1 MKRKDL
7 WARLS
12 SCTMA
17 ALIATTSVVPAYGA
31 EFSDGTVVEQAQ
43 ETEQAEVNADVENA
57 GAEESAEADVVNDE
71 IAGEATEAG
80 AAEVSAD
87 AFGDGTEA
95 GDFGSE
101 ADAQAGEADADVEA
115 DVQETAQT
123 GFGTANTQL
132 AKGTYTVKASL
143 MKGNDPT
150 SASMAG
156 SCIAGDAAM
165 VVAEDGS
172 ATVTVPIQSVTVG
185 NMTGNADQ
193 WKIYKGD
200 TTTETTDAAA
210 EKKEDGKVNSITFT
224 IPDKSQDGVYVNMYI
239 DLMQMTQDA
248 FLKLD
253 YANAQLVKAP
263 VDTTALEATIAQ
275 ADALDE
281 MAYTKA
287 SWDGNKDAIEA
298 AKTAAK
304 AALEAKES
312 QEAVDAANT
321 ALTDAVGKLVEA
333 GDQTTLKETLARA
346 KALNEND
353 YTVKTW
359 SYVKKYI
366 DEAETVISNRD
377 TQRKVKSANFSL
389 DLYIGKLIPKYNT
402 EKLEKKIAEA
412 EALKKEDYTA
422 DSWKEAGLASVINA
436 AKEVIENR
444 GNKDDVHTA
453 MDRLETAMDK
463 LVPASNEVTVGRGNF
478 QKKLAPGTYSI
489 PVELLNGG
497 RSESTNQYTS
507 ANYMSQV
514 SMAHGCFIDDT
525 ATIVIHEDG
534 TATFTAGVQAI
545 TAMGLTG
552 AASDWTIYESTQ
564 DYLDGIAN
572 SSTGARYNARVDE
585 SKVQAG
591 KKKPSK
597 ISFTIP
603 DLKQNV
609 VATNMYIEVMS
620 VHQDACIG
628 FDWMNIEKVSDDTS
642 ETSTVEKE
650 YVVKADTLTQLKN
663 MKAGTTVALD
673 EDVTLAEDLTIKG
686 GTLDLNGHALNQA
699 DNLIMIKGDVTIID
713 SSAEKTGKITREK
726 YFANS
731 QSTTSIS
738 VQKGSLTADGVTI
751 DGQIGNKIYTVDSI
765 SQREN
770 PRVSVK
776 LTNCMLV
783 NTAQTD
789 TFISGTHNV
798 AFTYLDN
805 GVDVVMDSCT
815 LDNGVTIGYGT
826 GEKTVITNCT
836 LKSLELYG
844 DTATVT
850 GTTTTDRAS
859 INASEMTIN
868 NDNFAGLTVGGSGD
882 VTLEDVSAKVTGRN
896 SAALKITGSGQIT
909 VKSGVYESEKNYAV
923 QSEGFPVQIDGG
935 YFKGTSGSVD
945 GAYTTPA
952 GKILGDVTEGE
963 YAGYQTVVDGEE
975 PEVTDPVATIYNA
988 DGTVAKQISAENA
1001 ALALSYAT
1009 NGQTVKLNTDL
1020 SVDNVNFYK
1029 NCTFDLNGH
1038 VLNVA
1043 EGIVGNGGT
1052 CRVIDSSAEKTGKVL
1067 SEGGIFTGNSAS
1079 AVIILDGVYGECL
1092 YVQGMSAGTAYVING
1107 ATVSGAF
1114 ILNAVMGGGLTHV
1127 QDSSWTIAE
1136 VDYNGDPVDGK
1147 ALLENSTRTSQY
1159 TITETGDRTYTV
1171 TVNDL
1176 GKAMRAF
1183 EAVDASAYTK
1193 ASYEAAKAIYTE
1205 MDESADEDITGDV
1218 VTQKAKELNDAVAA
1232 LKAKASEDSVKA
1244 LQDAIAA
1251 AMELKAADYTTD
1263 SFKTFKAAIAA
1274 ATEALD
1280 NEDLSEEEVTAVTEG
1295 LVTAQKGLVKM
1306 VSQSI
1311 TGVSSKYSKKYK
1323 GSAFTLKAKAKTTV
1337 SYKSSNTKVVTVDKN
1352 GKVTIKGAGTAKI
1365 TITAKA
1371 SSKYKAATKTVT
1383 VTVAKIAPTLKTK
1396 VSTKT
1401 YKYTT
1406 LKKKAQVFTLG
1417 ASADSKGTLSY
1428 KKLSGSSVI
1437 KINAKTG
1444 KLTVKKGLKK
1454 GTYKVKVQIKAA
1466 AKGNYNAGTKTV
1478 TVTVKVK

>member
-17 ALIATTSVVPAYGA
+17 ALIATTSVVPTYGA
-31 EFSDGTVVEQAQ
+31 DFSDGTVMEQTQ
-43 ETEQAEVNADVENA
+43 ETEDVAETDTVE
-57 GAEESAEADVVNDE
+57 G
-71 IAGEATEAG
+71 
-80 AAEVSAD
+80 SAD
-87 AFGDGTEA
+87 AVEETAET
-95 GDFGSE
+95 
-101 ADAQAGEADADVEA
+101 DAADVFTD
-115 DVQETAQT
+115 DVQTEEFSSDVAVQADEQAEAQT

-156 SCIAGDAAM
+156 SCIAGDATM

-172 ATVTVPIQSVTVG
+172 ATVTVPIQSVTVMG
-185 NMTGNADQ
+185 MTGNAEQ

-200 TTTETTDAAA
+200 TTTETTDASATTG
-210 EKKEDGKVNSITFT
+210 EDGKVNSITFT

-239 DLMQMTQDA
+239 DLMQTTQDV

-253 YANAQLVKAP
+253 YANAQPVKAP
-263 VDTTALEATIAQ
+263 VDTAALEATIAQ

-281 MAYTKA
+281 MSYTKA
-287 SWDGNKDAIEA
+287 SWDGNKDAIEE

-321 ALTDAVGKLVEA
+321 ALADAVGKLVEA

-346 KALNEND
+346 KALNETD

-359 SYVKKYI
+359 NYVKKYI
-366 DEAETVISNRD
+366 DQAETVIANRD
-377 TQRKVKSANFSL
+377 TKRNVNSANFSL
-389 DLYIGKLIPKYNT
+389 DLYIGKLVPKYNT

-422 DSWKEAGLASVINA
+422 DSWKQAGLASVINA

-444 GNKDDVHTA
+444 GNKDDVHTV

-514 SMAHGCFIDDT
+514 SMAHGYFIDDT

-628 FDWMNIEKVSDDTS
+628 LDWMNIEKVSDDTS
-642 ETSTVEKE
+642 ETSTVERE

-673 EDVTLAEDLTIKG
+673 EDVTLTEDLTIKG

-738 VQKGSLTADGVTI
+738 VQKGKITTILGANGCGKSTLFSLMTKNLTPDKG
-751 DGQIGNKIYTVDSI
+751 KILMGKKNIANLRLNEFALCAAIVHQY
-765 SQREN
+765 
-770 PRVSVK
+770 
-776 LTNCMLV
+776 
-783 NTAQTD
+783 NTAADDITVERLVSFGRTPHLGVMGIQGEEDEKFVEWAMEVTNITQLRD
-789 TFISGTHNV
+789 RELSRLSGGQRQRVWIAMALAQGTEIL
-798 AFTYLDN
+798 FLDEPTTYLD
-805 GVDVVMDSCT
+805 
-815 LDNGVTIGYGT
+815 IRYQI
-826 GEKTVITNCT
+826 EI
-836 LKSLELYG
+836 LELVKKLNREYG
-844 DTATVT
+844 
-850 GTTTTDRAS
+850 
-859 INASEMTIN
+859 MTIIMVLHEIN
-868 NDNFAGLTVGGSGD
+868 QAIYFSDQIIGLCD
-882 VTLEDVSAKVTGRN
+882 
-896 SAALKITGSGQIT
+896 
-909 VKSGVYESEKNYAV
+909 
-923 QSEGFPVQIDGG
+923 
-935 YFKGTSGSVD
+935 
-945 GAYTTPA
+945 
-952 GKILGDVTEGE
+952 
-963 YAGYQTVVDGEE
+963 
-975 PEVTDPVATIYNA
+975 
-988 DGTVAKQISAENA
+988 
-1001 ALALSYAT
+1001 
-1009 NGQTVKLNTDL
+1009 
-1020 SVDNVNFYK
+1020 
-1029 NCTFDLNGH
+1029 
-1038 VLNVA
+1038 
-1043 EGIVGNGGT
+1043 
-1052 CRVIDSSAEKTGKVL
+1052 GKVL
-1067 SEGGIFTGNSAS
+1067 
-1079 AVIILDGVYGECL
+1079 
-1092 YVQGMSAGTAYVING
+1092 VQGEP
-1107 ATVSGAF
+1107 
-1114 ILNAVMGGGLTHV
+1114 
-1127 QDSSWTIAE
+1127 DE
-1136 VDYNGDPVDGK
+1136 V
-1147 ALLENSTRTSQY
+1147 
-1159 TITETGDRTYTV
+1159 ITEESI
-1171 TVNDL
+1171 
-1176 GKAMRAF
+1176 RAL
-1183 EAVDASAYTK
+1183 YG
-1193 ASYEAAKAIYTE
+1193 I
-1205 MDESADEDITGDV
+1205 
-1218 VTQKAKELNDAVAA
+1218 
-1232 LKAKASEDSVKA
+1232 
-1244 LQDAIAA
+1244 
-1251 AMELKAADYTTD
+1251 ELK
-1263 SFKTFKAAIAA
+1263 
-1274 ATEALD
+1274 
-1280 NEDLSEEEVTAVTEG
+1280 VTRIDGRKFV
-1295 LVTAQKGLVKM
+1295 
-1306 VSQSI
+1306 
-1311 TGVSSKYSKKYK
+1311 
-1323 GSAFTLKAKAKTTV
+1323 
-1337 SYKSSNTKVVTVDKN
+1337 
-1352 GKVTIKGAGTAKI
+1352 
-1365 TITAKA
+1365 
-1371 SSKYKAATKTVT
+1371 
-1383 VTVAKIAPTLKTK
+1383 
-1396 VSTKT
+1396 
-1401 YKYTT
+1401 
-1406 LKKKAQVFTLG
+1406 
-1417 ASADSKGTLSY
+1417 
-1428 KKLSGSSVI
+1428 
-1437 KINAKTG
+1437 
-1444 KLTVKKGLKK
+1444 LTV
-1454 GTYKVKVQIKAA
+1454 
-1466 AKGNYNAGTKTV
+1466 
-1478 TVTVKVK
+1478 

>member
-17 ALIATTSVVPAYGA
+17 ALIATTSVVPTYGA
-31 EFSDGTVVEQAQ
+31 DFSDGTVMEQTQ
-43 ETEQAEVNADVENA
+43 ETEDV
-57 GAEESAEADVVNDE
+57 AEADTVE
-71 IAGEATEAG
+71 G
-80 AAEVSAD
+80 SAD
-87 AFGDGTEA
+87 AVEETAET
-95 GDFGSE
+95 
-101 ADAQAGEADADVEA
+101 DAADVFTD
-115 DVQETAQT
+115 DVQTEEFSSDVAVQADEQAEAQT

-156 SCIAGDAAM
+156 SCIAGDATM

-172 ATVTVPIQSVTVG
+172 ATVTVPIQSVTVMG
-185 NMTGNADQ
+185 MTGNAEQ

-200 TTTETTDAAA
+200 ITTETTDASATTG
-210 EKKEDGKVNSITFT
+210 EDGKVNSITFT

-239 DLMQMTQDA
+239 DLMQTTQDA

-253 YANAQLVKAP
+253 YANAQPVKAP
-263 VDTTALEATIAQ
+263 VDTAVLEATIAQ
-275 ADALDE
+275 AAALDE
-281 MAYTKA
+281 MSYTKA

-321 ALTDAVGKLVEA
+321 ALANAVGKLVEA

-346 KALNEND
+346 KALNETD

-359 SYVKKYI
+359 NYVKKYI
-366 DEAETVISNRD
+366 DQAETVIANRD
-377 TQRKVKSANFSL
+377 TKRNVNSANFSL
-389 DLYIGKLIPKYNT
+389 DLYIGKLVPKYNT

-422 DSWKEAGLASVINA
+422 DSWKQAGLASVINA

-497 RSESTNQYTS
+497 KSESTNQYTS

-628 FDWMNIEKVSDDTS
+628 LDWMNIEKVSDDTS
-642 ETSTVEKE
+642 ETSTVERE

-673 EDVTLAEDLTIKG
+673 EDVTLTEDLTIKG
-686 GTLDLNGHALNQA
+686 GTLDLNGHTLNQA

-738 VQKGSLTADGVTI
+738 VQKGKITTILGANGCGKSTLFSLMTKNLTPDKG
-751 DGQIGNKIYTVDSI
+751 KILMGKKNIANLRLNEFALCAAIVHQY
-765 SQREN
+765 
-770 PRVSVK
+770 
-776 LTNCMLV
+776 
-783 NTAQTD
+783 NTAADDITVERLVSFGRTPHLGVMGIQGEEDEKFVEWAMEVTNITQLRD
-789 TFISGTHNV
+789 RELSRLSGGQRQRVWIAMALAQGTEIL
-798 AFTYLDN
+798 FLDEPTTYLD
-805 GVDVVMDSCT
+805 
-815 LDNGVTIGYGT
+815 IRYQI
-826 GEKTVITNCT
+826 EI
-836 LKSLELYG
+836 LELVKKLNREYG
-844 DTATVT
+844 
-850 GTTTTDRAS
+850 
-859 INASEMTIN
+859 MTIIMVLHEIN
-868 NDNFAGLTVGGSGD
+868 QAIYFSDQIIGLCD
-882 VTLEDVSAKVTGRN
+882 
-896 SAALKITGSGQIT
+896 
-909 VKSGVYESEKNYAV
+909 
-923 QSEGFPVQIDGG
+923 
-935 YFKGTSGSVD
+935 
-945 GAYTTPA
+945 
-952 GKILGDVTEGE
+952 
-963 YAGYQTVVDGEE
+963 
-975 PEVTDPVATIYNA
+975 
-988 DGTVAKQISAENA
+988 
-1001 ALALSYAT
+1001 
-1009 NGQTVKLNTDL
+1009 
-1020 SVDNVNFYK
+1020 
-1029 NCTFDLNGH
+1029 
-1038 VLNVA
+1038 
-1043 EGIVGNGGT
+1043 
-1052 CRVIDSSAEKTGKVL
+1052 GKVL
-1067 SEGGIFTGNSAS
+1067 
-1079 AVIILDGVYGECL
+1079 
-1092 YVQGMSAGTAYVING
+1092 VQGEP
-1107 ATVSGAF
+1107 
-1114 ILNAVMGGGLTHV
+1114 
-1127 QDSSWTIAE
+1127 DE
-1136 VDYNGDPVDGK
+1136 V
-1147 ALLENSTRTSQY
+1147 
-1159 TITETGDRTYTV
+1159 ITEESI
-1171 TVNDL
+1171 
-1176 GKAMRAF
+1176 RAL
-1183 EAVDASAYTK
+1183 YG
-1193 ASYEAAKAIYTE
+1193 I
-1205 MDESADEDITGDV
+1205 
-1218 VTQKAKELNDAVAA
+1218 
-1232 LKAKASEDSVKA
+1232 
-1244 LQDAIAA
+1244 
-1251 AMELKAADYTTD
+1251 ELK
-1263 SFKTFKAAIAA
+1263 
-1274 ATEALD
+1274 
-1280 NEDLSEEEVTAVTEG
+1280 VTRIDGRKFV
-1295 LVTAQKGLVKM
+1295 
-1306 VSQSI
+1306 
-1311 TGVSSKYSKKYK
+1311 
-1323 GSAFTLKAKAKTTV
+1323 
-1337 SYKSSNTKVVTVDKN
+1337 
-1352 GKVTIKGAGTAKI
+1352 
-1365 TITAKA
+1365 
-1371 SSKYKAATKTVT
+1371 
-1383 VTVAKIAPTLKTK
+1383 
-1396 VSTKT
+1396 
-1401 YKYTT
+1401 
-1406 LKKKAQVFTLG
+1406 
-1417 ASADSKGTLSY
+1417 
-1428 KKLSGSSVI
+1428 
-1437 KINAKTG
+1437 
-1444 KLTVKKGLKK
+1444 LTV
-1454 GTYKVKVQIKAA
+1454 
-1466 AKGNYNAGTKTV
+1466 
-1478 TVTVKVK
+1478 

>member
-17 ALIATTSVVPAYGA
+17 ALIATTSVVPTYGA
-31 EFSDGTVVEQAQ
+31 DFSDGTVMEQTQ
-43 ETEQAEVNADVENA
+43 ETEDV
-57 GAEESAEADVVNDE
+57 AEADTVE
-71 IAGEATEAG
+71 G
-80 AAEVSAD
+80 SAD
-87 AFGDGTEA
+87 AVEETAET
-95 GDFGSE
+95 
-101 ADAQAGEADADVEA
+101 DAADVFTD
-115 DVQETAQT
+115 DVQTEEFSSDVAVQADEQAEAQT

-156 SCIAGDAAM
+156 SCIAGDATM

-172 ATVTVPIQSVTVG
+172 ATVTVPIQSVTVMG
-185 NMTGNADQ
+185 MTGNAEQ

-200 TTTETTDAAA
+200 TTTETTDASATTG
-210 EKKEDGKVNSITFT
+210 EDGKVNSITFT

-239 DLMQMTQDA
+239 DLMQTTQDA

-253 YANAQLVKAP
+253 YANAQPVKAP
-263 VDTTALEATIAQ
+263 VDTAALEATIAQ

-281 MAYTKA
+281 MSYTKA

-304 AALEAKES
+304 VALEAKES

-321 ALTDAVGKLVEA
+321 ALADAVGKLVEA
-333 GDQTTLKETLARA
+333 GDQTKLKETLARA
-346 KALNEND
+346 KALNETD

-359 SYVKKYI
+359 NYVKKYI
-366 DEAETVISNRD
+366 DQAEKVIANRD
-377 TQRKVKSANFSL
+377 TKRNVNSANFSL
-389 DLYIGKLIPKYNT
+389 DLYIGKLVPKYNT

-422 DSWKEAGLASVINA
+422 DSWKQAGLASVINA

-497 RSESTNQYTS
+497 KSESTNQYTS

-628 FDWMNIEKVSDDTS
+628 LDWMNIEKVSDDTS
-642 ETSTVEKE
+642 ETSTVERE

-673 EDVTLAEDLTIKG
+673 EDVTLTEDLTIKG

-738 VQKGSLTADGVTI
+738 VQKGKITTILGANGCGKSTLFSLMTKNLTPDKG
-751 DGQIGNKIYTVDSI
+751 KILMGKKNIANLRLNEFALCAAIVHQY
-765 SQREN
+765 
-770 PRVSVK
+770 
-776 LTNCMLV
+776 
-783 NTAQTD
+783 NTAADDITVERLVSFGRTPHLGVMGIQGEEDEKFVEWAMEVTNITQLRD
-789 TFISGTHNV
+789 RELSRLSGGQRQRVWIAMALAQGTEIL
-798 AFTYLDN
+798 FLDEPTTYLD
-805 GVDVVMDSCT
+805 
-815 LDNGVTIGYGT
+815 IRYQI
-826 GEKTVITNCT
+826 EI
-836 LKSLELYG
+836 LELVKKLNREYG
-844 DTATVT
+844 
-850 GTTTTDRAS
+850 
-859 INASEMTIN
+859 MTIIMVLHEIN
-868 NDNFAGLTVGGSGD
+868 QAIYFSDQIIGLCD
-882 VTLEDVSAKVTGRN
+882 
-896 SAALKITGSGQIT
+896 
-909 VKSGVYESEKNYAV
+909 
-923 QSEGFPVQIDGG
+923 
-935 YFKGTSGSVD
+935 
-945 GAYTTPA
+945 
-952 GKILGDVTEGE
+952 
-963 YAGYQTVVDGEE
+963 
-975 PEVTDPVATIYNA
+975 
-988 DGTVAKQISAENA
+988 
-1001 ALALSYAT
+1001 
-1009 NGQTVKLNTDL
+1009 
-1020 SVDNVNFYK
+1020 
-1029 NCTFDLNGH
+1029 
-1038 VLNVA
+1038 
-1043 EGIVGNGGT
+1043 
-1052 CRVIDSSAEKTGKVL
+1052 GKVL
-1067 SEGGIFTGNSAS
+1067 
-1079 AVIILDGVYGECL
+1079 
-1092 YVQGMSAGTAYVING
+1092 VQGEP
-1107 ATVSGAF
+1107 
-1114 ILNAVMGGGLTHV
+1114 
-1127 QDSSWTIAE
+1127 DE
-1136 VDYNGDPVDGK
+1136 V
-1147 ALLENSTRTSQY
+1147 
-1159 TITETGDRTYTV
+1159 ITEESI
-1171 TVNDL
+1171 
-1176 GKAMRAF
+1176 RAL
-1183 EAVDASAYTK
+1183 YG
-1193 ASYEAAKAIYTE
+1193 I
-1205 MDESADEDITGDV
+1205 
-1218 VTQKAKELNDAVAA
+1218 
-1232 LKAKASEDSVKA
+1232 
-1244 LQDAIAA
+1244 
-1251 AMELKAADYTTD
+1251 ELK
-1263 SFKTFKAAIAA
+1263 
-1274 ATEALD
+1274 
-1280 NEDLSEEEVTAVTEG
+1280 VTRIDGRKFV
-1295 LVTAQKGLVKM
+1295 
-1306 VSQSI
+1306 
-1311 TGVSSKYSKKYK
+1311 
-1323 GSAFTLKAKAKTTV
+1323 
-1337 SYKSSNTKVVTVDKN
+1337 
-1352 GKVTIKGAGTAKI
+1352 
-1365 TITAKA
+1365 
-1371 SSKYKAATKTVT
+1371 
-1383 VTVAKIAPTLKTK
+1383 
-1396 VSTKT
+1396 
-1401 YKYTT
+1401 
-1406 LKKKAQVFTLG
+1406 
-1417 ASADSKGTLSY
+1417 
-1428 KKLSGSSVI
+1428 
-1437 KINAKTG
+1437 
-1444 KLTVKKGLKK
+1444 LTV
-1454 GTYKVKVQIKAA
+1454 
-1466 AKGNYNAGTKTV
+1466 
-1478 TVTVKVK
+1478 

>member
-17 ALIATTSVVPAYGA
+17 ALIATTSVVPTYGA
-31 EFSDGTVVEQAQ
+31 DFSDGTVMEQTQ
-43 ETEQAEVNADVENA
+43 ETEDV
-57 GAEESAEADVVNDE
+57 AEADTVE
-71 IAGEATEAG
+71 G
-80 AAEVSAD
+80 SAD
-87 AFGDGTEA
+87 AVEETAET
-95 GDFGSE
+95 
-101 ADAQAGEADADVEA
+101 DAADVFTD
-115 DVQETAQT
+115 DVQTEEFSSDVAVQADEQAEAQT

-156 SCIAGDAAM
+156 SCIAGDATM

-172 ATVTVPIQSVTVG
+172 ATVTVPIQSVTVMG
-185 NMTGNADQ
+185 MTGNAEQ

-200 TTTETTDAAA
+200 ITTETTDASATTG
-210 EKKEDGKVNSITFT
+210 EDGKVNSITFT

-239 DLMQMTQDA
+239 DLMQTTQDA

-253 YANAQLVKAP
+253 YANAQPVKAP
-263 VDTTALEATIAQ
+263 VDTAALEATIAQ

-281 MAYTKA
+281 MSYTKA
-287 SWDGNKDAIEA
+287 SWDGNKDAIEE

-321 ALTDAVGKLVEA
+321 ALADAVGKLVEA

-346 KALNEND
+346 KALNETD

-359 SYVKKYI
+359 NYVKKYI
-366 DEAETVISNRD
+366 DQAETVIANRD
-377 TQRKVKSANFSL
+377 TKRNVNSANFSL
-389 DLYIGKLIPKYNT
+389 DLYIGKLVPKYNT

-422 DSWKEAGLASVINA
+422 DSWKQAGLASVINA

-514 SMAHGCFIDDT
+514 SMAHGYFIDDT

-628 FDWMNIEKVSDDTS
+628 LDWMNIEKVSDDTS
-642 ETSTVEKE
+642 ETSTVERE

-673 EDVTLAEDLTIKG
+673 EDVTLTEDLTIKG
-686 GTLDLNGHALNQA
+686 GTLDLNGHTLNQA

-738 VQKGSLTADGVTI
+738 VQKGKITTILGANGCGKSTLFSLMTKNLTPDKG
-751 DGQIGNKIYTVDSI
+751 KILMGKKNIANLRLNEFALCAAIVHQY
-765 SQREN
+765 
-770 PRVSVK
+770 
-776 LTNCMLV
+776 
-783 NTAQTD
+783 NTAADDITVERLVSFGRTPHLGVMGIQGEEDEKFVEWAMEVTNITQLRD
-789 TFISGTHNV
+789 RELSRLSGGQRQRVWIAMALAQGTEIL
-798 AFTYLDN
+798 FLDEPTTYLD
-805 GVDVVMDSCT
+805 
-815 LDNGVTIGYGT
+815 IRYQI
-826 GEKTVITNCT
+826 EI
-836 LKSLELYG
+836 LELVKKLNREYG
-844 DTATVT
+844 
-850 GTTTTDRAS
+850 
-859 INASEMTIN
+859 MTIIMVLHEIN
-868 NDNFAGLTVGGSGD
+868 QAIYFSDQIIGLCD
-882 VTLEDVSAKVTGRN
+882 
-896 SAALKITGSGQIT
+896 
-909 VKSGVYESEKNYAV
+909 
-923 QSEGFPVQIDGG
+923 
-935 YFKGTSGSVD
+935 
-945 GAYTTPA
+945 
-952 GKILGDVTEGE
+952 
-963 YAGYQTVVDGEE
+963 
-975 PEVTDPVATIYNA
+975 
-988 DGTVAKQISAENA
+988 
-1001 ALALSYAT
+1001 
-1009 NGQTVKLNTDL
+1009 
-1020 SVDNVNFYK
+1020 
-1029 NCTFDLNGH
+1029 
-1038 VLNVA
+1038 
-1043 EGIVGNGGT
+1043 
-1052 CRVIDSSAEKTGKVL
+1052 GKVL
-1067 SEGGIFTGNSAS
+1067 
-1079 AVIILDGVYGECL
+1079 
-1092 YVQGMSAGTAYVING
+1092 VQGEP
-1107 ATVSGAF
+1107 
-1114 ILNAVMGGGLTHV
+1114 
-1127 QDSSWTIAE
+1127 DE
-1136 VDYNGDPVDGK
+1136 V
-1147 ALLENSTRTSQY
+1147 
-1159 TITETGDRTYTV
+1159 ITEESI
-1171 TVNDL
+1171 
-1176 GKAMRAF
+1176 RAL
-1183 EAVDASAYTK
+1183 YG
-1193 ASYEAAKAIYTE
+1193 I
-1205 MDESADEDITGDV
+1205 
-1218 VTQKAKELNDAVAA
+1218 
-1232 LKAKASEDSVKA
+1232 
-1244 LQDAIAA
+1244 
-1251 AMELKAADYTTD
+1251 ELK
-1263 SFKTFKAAIAA
+1263 
-1274 ATEALD
+1274 
-1280 NEDLSEEEVTAVTEG
+1280 VTRIDGRKFV
-1295 LVTAQKGLVKM
+1295 
-1306 VSQSI
+1306 
-1311 TGVSSKYSKKYK
+1311 
-1323 GSAFTLKAKAKTTV
+1323 
-1337 SYKSSNTKVVTVDKN
+1337 
-1352 GKVTIKGAGTAKI
+1352 
-1365 TITAKA
+1365 
-1371 SSKYKAATKTVT
+1371 
-1383 VTVAKIAPTLKTK
+1383 
-1396 VSTKT
+1396 
-1401 YKYTT
+1401 
-1406 LKKKAQVFTLG
+1406 
-1417 ASADSKGTLSY
+1417 
-1428 KKLSGSSVI
+1428 
-1437 KINAKTG
+1437 
-1444 KLTVKKGLKK
+1444 LTV
-1454 GTYKVKVQIKAA
+1454 
-1466 AKGNYNAGTKTV
+1466 
-1478 TVTVKVK
+1478 